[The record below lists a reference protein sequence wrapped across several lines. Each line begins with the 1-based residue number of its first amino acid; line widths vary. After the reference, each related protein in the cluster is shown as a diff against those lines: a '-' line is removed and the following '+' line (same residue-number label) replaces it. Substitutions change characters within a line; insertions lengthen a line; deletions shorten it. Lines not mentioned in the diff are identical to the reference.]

1 MCCAFRQ
8 KNDTIQMCRLFV
20 KMSFVRMF
28 VTLIA
33 IWSQPQF
40 SHSFCLSLCL
50 SHAYYSLFSML
61 VAIFSVAYSF
71 WTMSHLYNGIA
82 HYFVRFLCTHFPI
95 AIDNTTIHLVERMC
109 MCVLC
114 MFSIFRMRFIRSLFS
129 FTHTHT
135 RTALKFRFRPKHTD
149 IGIKHCLLINQWCF

>member
-1 MCCAFRQ
+1 MLCIQAEEWYDSNVSPICQNELCA
-8 KNDTIQMCRLFV
+8 NVCDTNRHLITATILSLFL
-20 KMSFVRMF
+20 S
-28 VTLIA
+28 
-33 IWSQPQF
+33 
-40 SHSFCLSLCL
+40 LSLCL

-95 AIDNTTIHLVERMC
+95 AIDNTTIHLIERMC

-114 MFSIFRMRFIRSLFS
+114 MFSIFRMHFIRSLFHS
-129 FTHTHT
+129 HTHT
-135 RTALKFRFRPKHTD
+135 LALHSNFGLDQNTQTL
-149 IGIKHCLLINQWCF
+149 G